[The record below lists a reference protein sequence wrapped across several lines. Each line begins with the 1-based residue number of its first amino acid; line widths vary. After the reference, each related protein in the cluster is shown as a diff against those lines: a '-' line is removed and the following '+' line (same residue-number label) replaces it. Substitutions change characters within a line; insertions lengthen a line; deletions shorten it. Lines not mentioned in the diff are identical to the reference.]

1 MTEYDKELIAA
12 LTYDYKF
19 VFRVKIDQ
27 DLLEVIKING
37 NFDESLIGLSVDN
50 SYSSLMSKYIQ
61 KRLHPEDREKQRIN
75 CSVQNIRNVLS
86 QKDVFRGKYRII
98 DNGEIHHF
106 KYKFVRISA
115 AGEPLQAITAITN
128 IDDTEAESHKKMTE
142 LERMRTIL
150 ASSNMGV
157 WQLTLEDGKAP
168 RLSGDPKFME
178 LLGISPDSQMNDEEI
193 FDYFRPRVSPEDE
206 EAFNQYDQR
215 LIEDKRA
222 EITYRWIH
230 PTLGQRYVRCGGTS
244 MKTAEGY
251 SFSGYHYDITEQ
263 KEKEIQTQQMLE
275 DNIAANKAK
284 TQFLQNMSHE
294 IRTPLNAMFGFAQ
307 LLSMPEGSWTE
318 EERQEYSSHIFNSY
332 NMLDMLIGDI
342 IDVADSEHG
351 NYRIELS
358 EVHVNEICRNALMS
372 VEYRKPFEV
381 NLYYTTDLTDDY
393 SITSDGRR
401 IQQVLINY
409 LTNACKYTHE
419 GEIRLHCSTSEHPG
433 KLTFSVTDTGV
444 GIPDEKADMVFNRFT
459 KLNQFVQGSGLGLN
473 ICQMVASKL
482 GGDVYLDKTY
492 KKGARFVFVIDNR

>member
-1 MTEYDKELIAA
+1 MTEYDRDLIAA
-12 LTYDYKF
+12 LTYDYPY
-19 VFRVKIDQ
+19 VFRVNVDKDLIEEIKVNSDFDKRRSGLPFDSRFSSMLSSYVRQ
-27 DLLEVIKING
+27 RIHPDDIERILLEC
-37 NFDESLIGLSVDN
+37 S
-50 SYSSLMSKYIQ
+50 
-61 KRLHPEDREKQRIN
+61 PE
-75 CSVQNIRNVLS
+75 NIRKSLS
-86 QKDVFRGKYRII
+86 QKDVFRGKYRILE
-98 DNGEIHHF
+98 NGEVHHF
-106 KYKFVRISA
+106 KYKFVKISTV
-115 AGEPLQAITAITN
+115 GEPLQTVTAITN

-142 LERMRTIL
+142 LERMRAIL
-150 ASSNMGV
+150 ASSGMGI
-157 WQLTLEDGKAP
+157 WQVTLKEGNAP
-168 RLSGDPKFME
+168 LLSGDPKFLE
-178 LLGISPDSQMNDEEI
+178 LLGIKQGSQISKENI
-193 FDYFRPRVSPEDE
+193 FTYFRTRVSPDDL
-206 EAFNQYDQR
+206 EAFNEYDNR

-244 MKTAEGY
+244 MKTPDGY
-251 SFSGYHYDITEQ
+251 IFSGYHYDITEQ

-284 TQFLQNMSHE
+284 TKFLQNMSHE

-342 IDVADSEHG
+342 IDIADSEHG

-358 EVHVNEICRNALMS
+358 EVYVNEVCRNALMS
-372 VEYRKPFEV
+372 VEYRKPMEV
-381 NLYYTTDLTDDY
+381 NMIYTTDLPDDY

-419 GEIRLHCSTSEHPG
+419 GEIILKCSTTEHPG
-433 KLTFSVTDTGV
+433 RLTFSVTDTGLGV
-444 GIPDEKADMVFNRFT
+444 PPEKSDIIFNRFT

-492 KKGARFVFVIDNR
+492 KKGARFVFVIDNK